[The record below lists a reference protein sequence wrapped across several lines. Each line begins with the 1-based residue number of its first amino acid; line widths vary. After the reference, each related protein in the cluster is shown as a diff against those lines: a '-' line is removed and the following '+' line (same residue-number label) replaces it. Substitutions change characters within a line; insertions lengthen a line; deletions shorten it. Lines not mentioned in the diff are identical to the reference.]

1 MYYLISI
8 FVEKLFCMKKTLSV
22 LTIIAF
28 SVQIIC
34 AQMMYQYVN
43 NTESGIPNTKQTDA
57 NISGHTVDKN
67 TNEHLGFISISVTG
81 TTIGTSTDA
90 TGHFYLKNLP
100 VGEYT
105 IVASAVGYKRQSH
118 KIKLIK
124 GKTIEVNF
132 ELEEDAIMLDNVVV
146 SANRHETSRR
156 EASNVVN
163 VLTSK
168 LFENTNSVCLA
179 QGLNFQPGLRVEN
192 NCQNC
197 GFQQVRI
204 NGLEG
209 PYSQIL
215 IDSRPVFSALAGVY
229 GLEQIPANMI
239 DRVEVVR
246 GGGSA
251 LFGSNAIAGTINI
264 ITKEPLNNSLSASH
278 STMLIQGTVADL
290 NTSVNAAM
298 VSDDYKSGVTIY
310 GSTRQRDAWDA
321 NSDGFT
327 EIGLIQAKNLG
338 LRSYFKLSTQSK
350 LTLEYHHLGE
360 FRRGGNKLHLPA
372 HQSDITEQTNHNI
385 HSGSVKW
392 ERFSSD
398 YKHKWNVFSSAQKTD
413 RESYYGAGQD
423 PNAYGST
430 NDLAMVSGFQYAYSV
445 DKLLFMP
452 ADITAGAEYSYNK
465 MLDLQTAYNRII
477 DQTVNIKSFF
487 LQNEWKNKKL
497 NILMGIRADQ
507 HNLIE
512 KPIFSPRLNV
522 RYMPVESVNLRAG
535 FASGFR
541 APQAFDEDLHIT
553 AVGGDVQLILLDPNL
568 KPEQSNSFSF
578 SADFYKS
585 IGKVQTNL
593 LIEAFITNI
602 NGVFYLYENG
612 TDAMGNTLLM
622 RTNGTGAI
630 VKGINLEAKVV
641 PHKQINLQAGFT
653 LQQSLYKDSQT
664 WSNNPALVARKE
676 MFRSPN
682 QYGYMTASYNPLKAL
697 TLSLNGT
704 YTGTMLVQHYM
715 QDAIQDAEVW
725 TPDFLD
731 ISFKAAWD
739 FTVFSQTKLQLN
751 AGIQNVLNS
760 FQSDFDSGITRDA
773 GFIYGPSLPR
783 SYFAGLKILL

>member
-1 MYYLISI
+1 MYYLIST

-215 IDSRPVFSALAGVY
+215 IDSRPIFSALAGVY

-264 ITKEPLNNSLSASH
+264 ITKEPLNKSLSASH
-278 STMLIQGTVADL
+278 STMLIQGTAADL

-430 NDLAMVSGFQYAYSV
+430 NDLAMVSGFQYAYSM

-477 DQTVNIKSFF
+477 DQSVNIKSFF

-497 NILMGIRADQ
+497 NILMGIRTDQ

-593 LIEAFITNI
+593 LIEAFITDI

-612 TDAMGNTLLM
+612 TDVMGNTLLM

-704 YTGTMLVQHYM
+704 YTGTMLVQHFM
-715 QDAIQDAEVW
+715 RDGLQDAEVW
-725 TPDFLD
+725 TPEFLD

>member
-1 MYYLISI
+1 MYYLIST

-215 IDSRPVFSALAGVY
+215 IDSRPIFSALAGVY

-321 NSDGFT
+321 NDDGFT
-327 EIGLIQAKNLG
+327 EIGVIQAKNLG

-360 FRRGGNKLHLPA
+360 FRRGGNNLHLPA

-398 YKHKWNVFSSAQKTD
+398 YKHRWNVFSSAQKTD

-593 LIEAFITNI
+593 LIEAFITDI

-612 TDAMGNTLLM
+612 TDVMGNTLLM

-664 WSNNPALVARKE
+664 WSNNPALFARKE

-704 YTGTMLVQHYM
+704 YTGTMLVQHFM
-715 QDAIQDAEVW
+715 RDGLQDAEVW